1 MLEQL
6 QVNNYKF
13 SDYRKLN
20 DNLLYLDYIDIT
32 YNFNEVSV
40 APDVAQRYQGNLF
53 GLFKEMRI
61 DTDLYVF
68 TMYINGYRSPVD
80 FDGNKYTFKLA
91 IKPQVPN
98 S

>member
-6 QVNNYKF
+6 QVNDYKF
-13 SDYRKLN
+13 QNYNNLN
-20 DNLLYLDYIDIT
+20 DNLLYLDYINLT

-40 APDVAQRYQGNLF
+40 LPNIALRYTGNLF
-53 GLFKEMRI
+53 GLFEEMGI
-61 DTDLYVF
+61 AKNLYVF
-68 TMYINGYRSPVD
+68 TMYINGYVSPTD
-80 FDGNKYTFKLA
+80 FDGKKYTFKQA